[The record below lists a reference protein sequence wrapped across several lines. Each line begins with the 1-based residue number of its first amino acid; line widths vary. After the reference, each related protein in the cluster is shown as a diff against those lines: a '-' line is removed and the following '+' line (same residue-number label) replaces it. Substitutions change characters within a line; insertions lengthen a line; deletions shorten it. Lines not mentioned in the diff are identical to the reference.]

1 MICTNILTVNDNGKI
16 NFNGQGATAENAI
29 ALLIYKNLTML
40 LNMPILEKD
49 GGSYEC
55 HGTKR
60 RHRKAGQMRA
70 VKRATFITVCIAV
83 GYLAVEAVLSF
94 TDYSFRTWV
103 KMLGQMI
110 TAVIMPIMLLVLA
123 LTFLYKSERV
133 HQVVKTLC
141 ITAAVFVCGLYCFFA
156 MFFIVLGKQEEQ
168 MLTRN
173 LLVTNEAFLGED
185 DFVYYRPVAFFFK
198 TPAQIT
204 AEEIDKYTDK
214 RHETEREE
222 HVRKPSENAWKDEDK
237 AEEKLPET
245 EQEMEPEM
253 EQEPEADYRE
263 TAARAVYDALLSEEG
278 FSYEVYYN
286 AKGNLY
292 IELGT
297 KTSEED
303 GKTYSYSLVYDR
315 PSKNGACE
323 LLVLYRTAEG
333 SESEAIVDMYAV
345 ETATGKVAASGRKA
359 WSDVGTEEYREM
371 TGE

>member
-1 MICTNILTVNDNGKI
+1 MK
-16 NFNGQGATAENAI
+16 
-29 ALLIYKNLTML
+29 
-40 LNMPILEKD
+40 
-49 GGSYEC
+49 
-55 HGTKR
+55 
-60 RHRKAGQMRA
+60 A

-83 GYLAVEAVLSF
+83 GYLAAEAVLSF
-94 TDYSFRTWV
+94 TDYSFRTWA

-110 TAVIMPIMLLVLA
+110 TAIITPIMLLVLA
-123 LTFLYKSERV
+123 LVFLYRSERV
-133 HQVVKTLC
+133 HQVMKTFC
-141 ITAAVFVCGLYCFFA
+141 ITAAVFLCGLYCFFA
-156 MFFIVLGKQEEQ
+156 MFFIVLGTQEER

-185 DFVYYRPVAFFFK
+185 DLVYYRPVAFFFK
-198 TPAQIT
+198 RPAQIT
-204 AEEIDKYTDK
+204 AEEVDKYTDK

-222 HVRKPSENAWKDEDK
+222 RVQKPSGNMGKEEDK
-237 AEEKLPET
+237 TEEKIPEIKQETERET
-245 EQEMEPEM
+245 EQEMEQEP
-253 EQEPEADYRE
+253 EPEADYRE
-263 TAARAVYDALLSEEG
+263 TAARAVYDAVLLEEG

-303 GKTYSYSLVYDR
+303 GRTYSYSLVYDR

-333 SESEAIVDMYAV
+333 SENEAIVDMYAV
-345 ETATGKVAASGRKA
+345 ETASGKVVASGRKA
-359 WSDVGTEEYREM
+359 WSDVGTKEYREI

>member
-1 MICTNILTVNDNGKI
+1 
-16 NFNGQGATAENAI
+16 
-29 ALLIYKNLTML
+29 
-40 LNMPILEKD
+40 MPILEKD
-49 GGSYEC
+49 GGSYGC
-55 HGTKR
+55 RRMKR
-60 RHRKAGQMRA
+60 RHREAGQMKA

-83 GYLAVEAVLSF
+83 GYLAAEAVLSF
-94 TDYSFRTWV
+94 TDYSFRTWA

-110 TAVIMPIMLLVLA
+110 TAIITPIMLLVLA
-123 LTFLYKSERV
+123 LAFLYRSERV

-156 MFFIVLGKQEEQ
+156 MFFIVLGTQEER

-185 DFVYYRPVAFFFK
+185 DLVYYRPVAFFFK
-198 TPAQIT
+198 RPAQIT
-204 AEEIDKYTDK
+204 AEEADRYINKKDGTKQNEHVQRPFENGKKEEHKEEDKTEEK
-214 RHETEREE
+214 IPEIEQETER
-222 HVRKPSENAWKDEDK
+222 
-237 AEEKLPET
+237 
-245 EQEMEPEM
+245 EM

-263 TAARAVYDALLSEEG
+263 TAARAVYDAVLLEEG

-303 GKTYSYSLVYDR
+303 GRTYSYSLVYDR

-333 SESEAIVDMYAV
+333 SENEAIVDMYAV
-345 ETATGKVAASGRKA
+345 ETASGKVVASGRKA
-359 WSDVGTEEYREM
+359 WSDVGTEEYRKI

>member
-1 MICTNILTVNDNGKI
+1 MK
-16 NFNGQGATAENAI
+16 
-29 ALLIYKNLTML
+29 
-40 LNMPILEKD
+40 
-49 GGSYEC
+49 
-55 HGTKR
+55 
-60 RHRKAGQMRA
+60 A

-83 GYLAVEAVLSF
+83 GYLAAEAVLSF
-94 TDYSFRTWV
+94 TDYSFRTWA

-110 TAVIMPIMLLVLA
+110 TAIITPIMLLVLA
-123 LTFLYKSERV
+123 LTFLYRSERV
-133 HQVVKTLC
+133 HQVMKTLC

-156 MFFIVLGKQEEQ
+156 MFFIVLGTQEER

-173 LLVTNEAFLGED
+173 LLVTNEAFLGEND
-185 DFVYYRPVAFFFK
+185 LVYYRPVAFFFK
-198 TPAQIT
+198 RPAEIT
-204 AEEIDKYTDK
+204 AEEADRYINKKDGTKRKEHAQRPFENGKKEEHKEEDKTEEK
-214 RHETEREE
+214 IPEIEQETER
-222 HVRKPSENAWKDEDK
+222 
-237 AEEKLPET
+237 
-245 EQEMEPEM
+245 EM

-263 TAARAVYDALLSEEG
+263 TAARAVYDAVLLEEG

-303 GKTYSYSLVYDR
+303 GRTYSYSLVYDR

-333 SESEAIVDMYAV
+333 SENEAIVDMYAV
-345 ETATGKVAASGRKA
+345 ETASGKVVASGRKA
-359 WSDVGTEEYREM
+359 WSDVGTKEYREI